1 MLSEKR
7 VHWWVKFPVFS
18 NTFPSLTTYLSICPL
33 SNTCWSLSSRP
44 NIVSVLVYKCT
55 MIHYNMPHEPV
66 GLVHSFSGNQRG
78 FVQLGWP
85 WQFYTTQH
93 TFKCSSYCLVMDC
106 QFSLEDAVSVLDL
119 SVLVLAGNFR
129 LKCHSRNSLF
139 HHPLVKD
146 CAEKTKFK

>member
-1 MLSEKR
+1 
-7 VHWWVKFPVFS
+7 
-18 NTFPSLTTYLSICPL
+18 
-33 SNTCWSLSSRP
+33 
-44 NIVSVLVYKCT
+44 

-66 GLVHSFSGNQRG
+66 GFVHSFSGNQRG

-85 WQFYTTQH
+85 CQFYTTQH
-93 TFKCSSYCLVMDC
+93 TFKCSSYCAVMDC

-119 SVLVLAGNFR
+119 SVLVLGGNFR

-139 HHPLVKD
+139 HHPLEKD

>member
-1 MLSEKR
+1 
-7 VHWWVKFPVFS
+7 
-18 NTFPSLTTYLSICPL
+18 
-33 SNTCWSLSSRP
+33 
-44 NIVSVLVYKCT
+44 

-85 WQFYTTQH
+85 CQFYTTQH
-93 TFKCSSYCLVMDC
+93 TFKCSSHCAVMDC

-119 SVLVLAGNFR
+119 SVLVLAGNLR
-129 LKCHSRNSLF
+129 LKCHSRNSSF
-139 HHPLVKD
+139 HHPLEKD